1 MKITRA
7 RLKEIII
14 EVLNEVK
21 PVRLRGWGEEG
32 PIVRNA
38 RGERMFQPYYIEPEP
53 ELVRL
58 RGWSDDDD
66 PPAINPFTV
75 PPPKG
80 QISLDID
87 PIKKGD
93 FVVLNDHIFKDA
105 GPKKYKQHLKRY
117 RGVEGR
123 VLSVTNMLTKADPD
137 WRARVEFFFRSPTAD
152 EFIVKTIGVRLHQI
166 DRVKPKQTGSMDTLP
181 IWRPEKP

>member
-1 MKITRA
+1 MKISRA

-21 PVRLRGWGEEG
+21 PAVSLRG
-32 PIVRNA
+32 
-38 RGERMFQPYYIEPEP
+38 FDEPEP
-53 ELVRL
+53 VRL
-58 RGWSDDDD
+58 RGWSDDAGLAMRPYSQDR
-66 PPAINPFTV
+66 PSPVNPFTV

-117 RGVEGR
+117 KGVEGR

-137 WRARVEFFFRSPTAD
+137 WRVRVEFFFRSPTAD

-166 DRVKPKQTGSMDTLP
+166 DRVKPKKTGSMDTLP
-181 IWRPEKP
+181 IWRPVKS

>member
-1 MKITRA
+1 MKISRA

-21 PVRLRGWGEEG
+21 PAVSLRGFDEPEPVRLRG
-32 PIVRNA
+32 
-38 RGERMFQPYYIEPEP
+38 F
-53 ELVRL
+53 
-58 RGWSDDDD
+58 DDR
-66 PPAINPFTV
+66 PSPVNPFTV

-105 GPKKYKQHLKRY
+105 APKVYKQHLKRY
-117 RGVEGR
+117 KGVEGR
-123 VLSVTNMLTKADPD
+123 VLSVTNMLTKTDPD
-137 WRARVEFFFRSPTAD
+137 WRVRVEFFFRSPTAD
-152 EFIVKTIGVRLHQI
+152 KFIVKELGVRLHQI
-166 DRVKPKQTGSMDTLP
+166 DRVQPKKTGSMDTLP
-181 IWRPEKP
+181 IWRPEKS

>member
-1 MKITRA
+1 MKITKA
-7 RLKEIII
+7 RLKEIIL
-14 EVLNEVK
+14 EVLNEVG
-21 PVRLRGWGEEG
+21 PVRLRGHGGPYLRGWGEE
-32 PIVRNA
+32 
-38 RGERMFQPYYIEPEP
+38 EPEP
-53 ELVRL
+53 VRL

-93 FVVLNDHIFKDA
+93 FVVLNDHVFKDP
-105 GPKKYKQHLKRY
+105 GPKVYKQHLKRY

-137 WRARVEFFFRSPTAD
+137 WRARVEFFFKSPTAD

-181 IWRPEKP
+181 IWRPEKS

>member
-1 MKITRA
+1 MKISRA

-21 PVRLRGWGEEG
+21 PAVSLRGFDEPDPVRLRGWWGSDLDV
-32 PIVRNA
+32 IDRSIDD
-38 RGERMFQPYYIEPEP
+38 QPSP
-53 ELVRL
+53 
-58 RGWSDDDD
+58 
-66 PPAINPFTV
+66 INPFTV

-93 FVVLNDHIFKDA
+93 FVVLNHHILKDVSPETY
-105 GPKKYKQHLKRY
+105 GKYVKRF

-123 VLSVTNMLTKADPD
+123 VLSVTNLLTKTDPD
-137 WRARVEFFFRSPTAD
+137 WRVRVEFFFRSPTAD
-152 EFIVKTIGVRLHQI
+152 KFIVKELGVRLHQI
-166 DRVKPKQTGSMDTLP
+166 DRVKPKKTGSMDTLP
-181 IWRPEKP
+181 IWRPS